1 MSRSL
6 LKIHLRKDVSSDLR
20 TSATAVCNYRYV
32 ANNHEEIA
40 RLVATFVNDPSQAT
54 CKNCLRTTVK
64 GSRSKGLKL
73 RQGPDNGRQLQLWE
87 G

>member
-6 LKIHLRKDVSSDLR
+6 LKIHLRKDVSSNSQ
-20 TSATAVCNYRYV
+20 TSATAVCKYRYV

-40 RLVATFVNDPSQAT
+40 RLVATFTSEPPQAT

-64 GSRSKGLKL
+64 GSRSKGGRP
-73 RQGPDNGRQLQLWE
+73 RQEPRNERQLQLWE